1 MNEQEIEII
10 NSLTRTQKIKN
21 FTKKNTKFIIL
32 IIIVIL
38 LSIFGFF
45 VLKEINDRKK
55 VEISNLYKNSI
66 INFSDTNK
74 AQVIKNLTGIIK
86 KKDET
91 YSPLALYFLIENN
104 LISSKEE
111 VNLYFDIIIN
121 ELKLNKTIKDLNI
134 YKKALYN
141 SDFSSEEEILNIIN
155 PLIKENNIWRSHS
168 LYLIGEYYYSK
179 NQKQK
184 AKEFFEKIISINNTN
199 PEIKLEAQKRLQR
212 DFSE

>member
-21 FTKKNTKFIIL
+21 FTKKNIKFIIL

-104 LISSKEE
+104 LITSKKEI
-111 VNLYFDIIIN
+111 NLYFDIIIN
-121 ELKLNKTIKDLNI
+121 ELKLNKTIKNLNI

-141 SDFSSEEEILNIIN
+141 SDSSSEEEILNIIN
-155 PLIKENNIWRSHS
+155 PLIKEDNIWRSHS

-184 AKEFFEKIISINNTN
+184 SKEFFEKIISINNSN
-199 PEIKLEAQKRLQR
+199 PDIKLEAQKRLQR

>member
-1 MNEQEIEII
+1 M
-10 NSLTRTQKIKN
+10 
-21 FTKKNTKFIIL
+21 
-32 IIIVIL
+32 
-38 LSIFGFF
+38 
-45 VLKEINDRKK
+45 
-55 VEISNLYKNSI
+55 
-66 INFSDTNK
+66 
-74 AQVIKNLTGIIK
+74 
-86 KKDET
+86 
-91 YSPLALYFLIENN
+91 
-104 LISSKEE
+104 ISSKEE

>member
-1 MNEQEIEII
+1 MNDQEIEII
-10 NSLTRTQKIKN
+10 NSLTKTQKIKN
-21 FTKKNTKFIIL
+21 FTKKNIKYLISFFVIIL
-32 IIIVIL
+32 LIIL
-38 LSIFGFF
+38 GFF
-45 VLKEINDRKK
+45 ALKEINDRKK

-74 AQVIKNLTGIIK
+74 LQIIQNLIEIIN

-104 LISSKEE
+104 LITSKKEI
-111 VNLYFDIIIN
+111 NLYFDIIIN
-121 ELKLNKTIKDLNI
+121 ELKLNKTIKNLNI

-141 SDFSSEEEILNIIN
+141 SDSSSEEEILNIIN
-155 PLIKENNIWRSHS
+155 PLIKEDNIWRSHS

-184 AKEFFEKIISINNTN
+184 SKEFFEKIISINNSN
-199 PEIKLEAQKRLQR
+199 PDIKLEAQKRLQR

>member
-21 FTKKNTKFIIL
+21 FTKKNIKFIIL

-74 AQVIKNLTGIIK
+74 AQIIKNLTGIIK
-86 KKDET
+86 KKRRNILT
-91 YSPLALYFLIENN
+91 FS
-104 LISSKEE
+104 
-111 VNLYFDIIIN
+111 II
-121 ELKLNKTIKDLNI
+121 
-134 YKKALYN
+134 
-141 SDFSSEEEILNIIN
+141 
-155 PLIKENNIWRSHS
+155 
-168 LYLIGEYYYSK
+168 
-179 NQKQK
+179 
-184 AKEFFEKIISINNTN
+184 FFNRK
-199 PEIKLEAQKRLQR
+199 
-212 DFSE
+212 

>member
-1 MNEQEIEII
+1 MS
-10 NSLTRTQKIKN
+10 SLHPI
-21 FTKKNTKFIIL
+21 
-32 IIIVIL
+32 
-38 LSIFGFF
+38 
-45 VLKEINDRKK
+45 
-55 VEISNLYKNSI
+55 
-66 INFSDTNK
+66 K
-74 AQVIKNLTGIIK
+74 AQIIKNLTGIIK

>member
-21 FTKKNTKFIIL
+21 FTKKNIKFIIL

>member
-1 MNEQEIEII
+1 M
-10 NSLTRTQKIKN
+10 
-21 FTKKNTKFIIL
+21 
-32 IIIVIL
+32 
-38 LSIFGFF
+38 
-45 VLKEINDRKK
+45 
-55 VEISNLYKNSI
+55 YKNSI

-141 SDFSSEEEILNIIN
+141 SD
-155 PLIKENNIWRSHS
+155 
-168 LYLIGEYYYSK
+168 
-179 NQKQK
+179 
-184 AKEFFEKIISINNTN
+184 SIF
-199 PEIKLEAQKRLQR
+199 R
-212 DFSE
+212 

>member
-21 FTKKNTKFIIL
+21 FTKKNIKFIIL

-74 AQVIKNLTGIIK
+74 AQIIKNLTGIIK